1 MDEWIEILLF
11 VAFVVGSILIDR
23 QKKKSD
29 SADADGE
36 TVMPDTAMPDTT
48 IPEEVMPHA
57 TPEVVRPVAAVRR
70 QPVRTERKSADNTRR
85 TTPAQPIV
93 AATEEEQSEFALNDI
108 DDVRRAVIWSEI
120 LRRKY

>member
-11 VAFVVGSILIDR
+11 VAFVAGSIIIDKR
-23 QKKKSD
+23 QKKSD
-29 SADADGE
+29 SGDADGD
-36 TVMPDTAMPDTT
+36 TVMPDTAMPGTT

-70 QPVRTERKSADNTRR
+70 QPVRTEHKSADNTRR
-85 TTPAQPIV
+85 TTEAQPAM
-93 AATEEEQSEFALNDI
+93 AATEEEQSEFALDDI
-108 DDVRRAVIWSEI
+108 DDVRRAVVWSEI

>member
-11 VAFVVGSILIDR
+11 VAFVVGSIIIDKR
-23 QKKKSD
+23 QKKSD
-29 SADADGE
+29 SADADGD

-57 TPEVVRPVAAVRR
+57 TPEVVQPVAAMRR

-85 TTPAQPIV
+85 TTPAQPV
-93 AATEEEQSEFALNDI
+93 MAATEEEQSEFALNDI
-108 DDVRRAVIWSEI
+108 DDVRRAVVWSEI